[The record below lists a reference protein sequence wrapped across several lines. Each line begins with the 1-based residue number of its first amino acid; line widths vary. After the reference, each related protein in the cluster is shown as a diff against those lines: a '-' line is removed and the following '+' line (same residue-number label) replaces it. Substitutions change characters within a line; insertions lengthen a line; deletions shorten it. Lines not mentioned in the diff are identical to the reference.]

1 VAVIAKDTWSALRGR
16 ETLTVQ
22 WNTSKAETRSTS
34 EMVAEYRQLATTTG
48 LTAASR
54 GDAAAGLARAARIV
68 EAEFTFPYL
77 AHAPMEPLNAIIE
90 FRGDG
95 AEIWSGCQLQSIDQR
110 FAAQI
115 LGVKPEQVK
124 INTLLGG
131 GSFGRRGV
139 PIADWISELAA
150 LAKALDGRPPVQ
162 IVWTREDDI
171 KGGFY
176 RPLILHT
183 VKAGLDA
190 SGSISGWEHKVVSP
204 PIFVGTP
211 FERSFLKNGIDRST
225 VEGLTETPY
234 SIANYSVQACNARS
248 PVPLLWWRSVGHSH
262 TAHVMETV
270 IDELAHLAGRDPV
283 AFRLDLLRQHPRD
296 AAVLRLAAE
305 KGGWGQSLPH
315 GRGRGVAVHQSFNT
329 RVAMVAEVTVARGAL
344 KVDRIVAA
352 VDCGV
357 AVNPDIV
364 AAQIEGAVGFAL
376 SAVLRNQ
383 ITLTNGVVDQG
394 NFHDYQPTRM
404 SEMPRV
410 EVHIVRSEAPPT
422 GIGEPGV
429 PPLGPAIGNA
439 VFATTGKRLRSLP
452 LDQKALG

>member
-1 VAVIAKDTWSALRGR
+1 
-16 ETLTVQ
+16 
-22 WNTSKAETRSTS
+22 
-34 EMVAEYRQLATTTG
+34 
-48 LTAASR
+48 
-54 GDAAAGLARAARIV
+54 
-68 EAEFTFPYL
+68 
-77 AHAPMEPLNAIIE
+77 
-90 FRGDG
+90 
-95 AEIWSGCQLQSIDQR
+95 
-110 FAAQI
+110 
-115 LGVKPEQVK
+115 
-124 INTLLGG
+124 
-131 GSFGRRGV
+131 
-139 PIADWISELAA
+139 
-150 LAKALDGRPPVQ
+150 
-162 IVWTREDDI
+162 
-171 KGGFY
+171 
-176 RPLILHT
+176 
-183 VKAGLDA
+183 
-190 SGSISGWEHKVVSP
+190 
-204 PIFVGTP
+204 
-211 FERSFLKNGIDRST
+211 
-225 VEGLTETPY
+225 
-234 SIANYSVQACNARS
+234 
-248 PVPLLWWRSVGHSH
+248 
-262 TAHVMETV
+262 METV